1 MSIDPS
7 ALVYTLTVGTLGY
20 VTVILFLRL
29 SGKRT
34 LSKWNSFDFVITIA
48 FGSILSAIIL
58 AKETT
63 PFLQATLAFGLL
75 VVYQFILTWLSAR
88 SSIVQ
93 KLIKS
98 EPSLLVYQG
107 QFRERVLK
115 KQRIAKG
122 EVLAAIRSQGLG
134 DVKQVGAVVLETDGS
149 FSVIQQLD
157 DASSLQ
163 DVRDIDLASDRF
175 GPNSYCLR

>member
-1 MSIDPS
+1 MSINLS
-7 ALVYTLTVGTLGY
+7 SLTHTLTVGTLGY
-20 VTVILFLRL
+20 IAVIAFLRV

-34 LSKWNSFDFVITIA
+34 LSKWNSFDFVVTIA

-75 VVYQFILTWLSAR
+75 VVYQFSLTWLSAR

-98 EPSLLVYQG
+98 EPSLLFYQG
-107 QFRERVLK
+107 HFREQALK
-115 KQRIAKG
+115 KQRVSKG
-122 EVLAAIRSQGLG
+122 EVLAAVRSQGIG
-134 DVKQVGAVVLETDGS
+134 DVTKVGAVVLETDGS
-149 FSVIQQLD
+149 FSVIKNLES
-157 DASSLQ
+157 ASSLS
-163 DVRDIDLASDRF
+163 DVRGVDLTSDKLAT
-175 GPNSYCLR
+175 GS